1 MRSMSIDGLDVPYI
15 RPAWGCH
22 KDAWSSGS
30 RGFIKVWR
38 GSKILQEAEYAC
50 TNVSDFWKNSYISKI
65 TYTKKKHFKILV
77 KSLVLSIIL
86 VLEID

>member
-1 MRSMSIDGLDVPYI
+1 MILPNCIDWDVWI
-15 RPAWGCH
+15 AWGCQ

-50 TNVSDFWKNSYISKI
+50 TNFSDF
-65 TYTKKKHFKILV
+65 
-77 KSLVLSIIL
+77 
-86 VLEID
+86 